1 MNQDQQFILNN
12 LQKMIE
18 YIKQETEKKVQ
29 IINKE
34 AQKDADLEKALLINP
49 EKEKISKRME
59 KELEDYK
66 TQMKIK
72 QSQKMNKLRL
82 EKLKVK
88 IDCVNS
94 VFEEAKNQLALKI
107 KNSPDEY
114 KNVMKNLIIQ
124 GFIKLL
130 EENINII
137 CKKEDYDLVN
147 SIVDEAKEEFLEK
160 LKKEAKKSINL
171 SKMNVTIDNK
181 FYLPDNLLGGVFL
194 TSLKSKIRV
203 DNTLDKRLE
212 LLKQTATPE
221 IRKILF
227 DNKNKKDAEKKN

>member
-94 VFEEAKNQLALKI
+94 VFEEAKNQFALKI

-171 SKMNVTIDNK
+171 TNMKVTIDNK

>member
-1 MNQDQQFILNN
+1 MNPDQKFLVEN
-12 LQKMIE
+12 LQKMIK
-18 YIKQETEKKVQ
+18 YIQQETDKKVQ
-29 IINKE
+29 IIKKE
-34 AQKDADLEKALLINP
+34 AGKDADLEKALLINP
-49 EKEKISKRME
+49 EKEKITKRME

-66 TQMKIK
+66 TKMKIA

-94 VFEEAKNQLALKI
+94 VFEEARNQLLAKI
-107 KNSPDEY
+107 KNDPEEY
-114 KNVMKNLIIQ
+114 RKVLKDLIIQ

-130 EENINII
+130 EENVNII
-137 CKKEDYDLVN
+137 CKKEDYNIVCGLV
-147 SIVDEAKEEFLEK
+147 DQAKNEFMEK
-160 LKKEAKKSINL
+160 IKKEAKKGTKINL
-171 SKMNVTIDNK
+171 NVSVDSKY
-181 FYLPDNLLGGVFL
+181 YLPETLIGGVFL

-212 LLKQTATPE
+212 LLKQSATPE

-227 DNKNKKDAEKKN
+227 SQQP

>member
-1 MNQDQQFILNN
+1 
-12 LQKMIE
+12 MIK
-18 YIKQETEKKVQ
+18 YIQQETDKKVQ
-29 IINKE
+29 IIKKE
-34 AQKDADLEKALLINP
+34 AGKDADLEKALLINP
-49 EKEKISKRME
+49 EKEKITKRME

-66 TQMKIK
+66 TKMKIA

-94 VFEEAKNQLALKI
+94 VFEEARNQLVTKI
-107 KNSPDEY
+107 KNDPEEY
-114 KNVMKNLIIQ
+114 RKVLKDLIIQ

-130 EENINII
+130 EENVNII
-137 CKKEDYDLVN
+137 CKKEDYNIVCGLV
-147 SIVDEAKEEFLEK
+147 DQAKNEFMDK
-160 LKKEAKKSINL
+160 IKKEAKKGTKINL
-171 SKMNVTIDNK
+171 NVTVDSK
-181 FYLPDNLLGGVFL
+181 YYLPETLIGGVFL

-212 LLKQTATPE
+212 LLKQSATPE

-227 DNKNKKDAEKKN
+227 SQQP

>member
-107 KNSPDEY
+107 KNF
-114 KNVMKNLIIQ
+114 LI
-124 GFIKLL
+124 
-130 EENINII
+130 
-137 CKKEDYDLVN
+137 D
-147 SIVDEAKEEFLEK
+147 
-160 LKKEAKKSINL
+160 
-171 SKMNVTIDNK
+171 
-181 FYLPDNLLGGVFL
+181 
-194 TSLKSKIRV
+194 
-203 DNTLDKRLE
+203 
-212 LLKQTATPE
+212 
-221 IRKILF
+221 
-227 DNKNKKDAEKKN
+227 